1 MLSDWKIK
9 SRNSGWFQWLPRL
22 VRRFSFLL
30 LLKLRQN
37 DPTFERNISQHRW
50 AQYVGRVW
58 SHCCDKLGI
67 ENRTSVSRRNIVAR
81 TWPNGY
87 NIMQHPRTN
96 VAWKIWL
103 LSNIKRNMCVILKY
117 LVYFVPSECRSVNFR
132 FRLAWIICCIIPH
145 VTGSVKLLFPPTT
158 FIFVYNSTLIL
169 FWPWH
174 FLNFSSCVQHVYSQ
188 LRRFFCHVTV
198 TNVSLRRRPLL
209 GTVSWDSRH
218 FETVL

>member
-1 MLSDWKIK
+1 
-9 SRNSGWFQWLPRL
+9 
-22 VRRFSFLL
+22 
-30 LLKLRQN
+30 
-37 DPTFERNISQHRW
+37 
-50 AQYVGRVW
+50 
-58 SHCCDKLGI
+58 
-67 ENRTSVSRRNIVAR
+67 
-81 TWPNGY
+81 
-87 NIMQHPRTN
+87 
-96 VAWKIWL
+96 
-103 LSNIKRNMCVILKY
+103 MCVILKY

-218 FETVL
+218 FETVLQGPKADTVRIAAAECGMHQILYDLGKQNSCLMR